1 MKLEIKNKN
10 ENETVTGPDH
20 KQTTV
25 HVLSKGKKQGLKKKN
40 KYKVTL
46 KTNRTPV
53 PSNQNTSAYHLVMT
67 NTGSATHS

>member
-40 KYKVTL
+40 KYKVTF
-46 KTNRTPV
+46 NRCRPLFINFIKHAFRVWLNLSFQFTC
-53 PSNQNTSAYHLVMT
+53 
-67 NTGSATHS
+67 